1 MKLTLIRSNN
11 YTLFCLQLMN
21 IVKTII
27 EARNQVKAWK
37 KEGYTIALVPTMGYL
52 HEGHGSLI
60 ERAAKENEKVVVSI
74 FINPTQFGPSED
86 LASYPRDLGKDAIL
100 CENAGADLIF
110 APEAFEMYYND
121 AITNV
126 TVGGLTAGLCGA
138 KRPGHFD
145 GVCLVVSKLFNIIP
159 ADKAYFGEKDAQQLA
174 VIKRM
179 VRDLNFDIEIV
190 GCPIVREED
199 GLAKSSRN
207 TYLSLSEREAAIVL
221 SKSLNKAKEL
231 LLSGEK
237 STKLLKEI
245 IKKQIDSEAL
255 ARIDY
260 IEVVDALSLNE
271 IELVNKPILIAIA
284 VFIGKTRLIDNFVWE
299 DIK

>member
-1 MKLTLIRSNN
+1 
-11 YTLFCLQLMN
+11 MN

-27 EARNQVKAWK
+27 DAQSQVKAWK
-37 KEGYTIALVPTMGYL
+37 KEGYSIALVPTMGYL
-52 HEGHGSLI
+52 HEGHVSLI
-60 ERAAKENEKVVVSI
+60 SRAAKENEKVVVSI
-74 FINPTQFGPSED
+74 FVNPTQFGPSED
-86 LASYPRDLGKDAIL
+86 LDSYPRDLNNDRIL

-110 APEAFEMYYND
+110 APEAFEMYHKD
-121 AITNV
+121 AVTNV
-126 TVGGLTAGLCGA
+126 SVQGLTSGLCGA

-179 VRDLNFDIEIV
+179 VRDLNFDIEII

-207 TYLSLSEREAAIVL
+207 AYLSIEEREAAIVL
-221 SKSLNKAKEL
+221 SKSLNKAKDL
-231 LLSGEK
+231 LLAGEK
-237 STKLLKEI
+237 STKHLKEV
-245 IKKQIDSEAL
+245 IKEHINSEAL

-260 IEVVDALSLNE
+260 IEVVDALSLNG
-271 IELVNKPILIAIA
+271 IEFANKPILIAIA
-284 VFIGKTRLIDNFVWE
+284 VFIGKTRLIDNFVWGNE
-299 DIK
+299 

>member
-1 MKLTLIRSNN
+1 
-11 YTLFCLQLMN
+11 MN
-21 IVKTII
+21 IVKTITD
-27 EARNQVKAWK
+27 ARNQVKAWK
-37 KEGYTIALVPTMGYL
+37 KEGYSIALVPTMGYL
-52 HEGHGSLI
+52 HEGHVSLI
-60 ERAAKENEKVVVSI
+60 TRAAKENEKVVVSI
-74 FINPTQFGPSED
+74 FINPTQFGPNED
-86 LASYPRDLGKDAIL
+86 LASYPRDLDKDMIL
-100 CENAGADLIF
+100 CENAGANLIF
-110 APEAFEMYYND
+110 APEALEMYCTD
-121 AITNV
+121 AV
-126 TVGGLTAGLCGA
+126 TKVSVQGLTNGLCGA

-190 GCPIVREED
+190 GCPIVREAD

-207 TYLSLSEREAAIVL
+207 SYLSLEESYAAIVL
-221 SKSLNKAKEL
+221 SKSLNKAKDL

-237 STKLLKEI
+237 STKHLKEI
-245 IKKQIDSEAL
+245 IKEQLDNEVL

-271 IELVNKPILIAIA
+271 IEFANRPILIAIA
-284 VFIGKTRLIDNFVWE
+284 VFIGKTRLIDNFVWGN
-299 DIK
+299 K